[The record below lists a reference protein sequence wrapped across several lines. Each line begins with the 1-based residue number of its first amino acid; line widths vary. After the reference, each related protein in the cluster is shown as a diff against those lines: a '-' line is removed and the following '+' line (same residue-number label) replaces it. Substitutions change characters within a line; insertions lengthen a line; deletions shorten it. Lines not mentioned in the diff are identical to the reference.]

1 MDCSPPGS
9 SVHGIPG
16 KNTGVRCN
24 FLLQGIFPTQGLNL
38 CLFISPALAGRFF
51 IMWATKEDP
60 WGTFLKTIAPKW
72 LKQNPG
78 MWPVRQFLFGKAH
91 PPRAAQ
97 VGKTV
102 QQSEACQ
109 VLQMGPFTITTV
121 PPKLLLRAEMAHN
134 LSFYHWHSARLTG
147 KVFIDN

>member
-16 KNTGVRCN
+16 KNIGVGCN

-38 CLFISPALAGRFF
+38 CLFISPVLAGRFF

-72 LKQNPG
+72 LNQNPG
-78 MWPVRQFLFGKAH
+78 MWPVRQFLFGKAR
-91 PPRAAQ
+91 PPEQPRWGRQSNSLRHARYYRWGPSRSGQ
-97 VGKTV
+97 FLKNCCWGQRCPTICLSISDTV
-102 QQSEACQ
+102 LGSQAKS
-109 VLQMGPFTITTV
+109 
-121 PPKLLLRAEMAHN
+121 
-134 LSFYHWHSARLTG
+134 S
-147 KVFIDN
+147 